1 MERILQKTIK
11 NKKMTTIKTNKQNLD
26 VILAALKLYRS
37 YLKNSLIDEPKQREY
52 IEDELYIIEDLI
64 EDLKL

>member
-1 MERILQKTIK
+1 
-11 NKKMTTIKTNKQNLD
+11 MTTIKTNKQNVD

-64 EDLKL
+64 EDLKLWEHTTTT

>member
-1 MERILQKTIK
+1 
-11 NKKMTTIKTNKQNLD
+11 MTTIKTNKQNVDL
-26 VILAALKLYRS
+26 ILAALKLYRS